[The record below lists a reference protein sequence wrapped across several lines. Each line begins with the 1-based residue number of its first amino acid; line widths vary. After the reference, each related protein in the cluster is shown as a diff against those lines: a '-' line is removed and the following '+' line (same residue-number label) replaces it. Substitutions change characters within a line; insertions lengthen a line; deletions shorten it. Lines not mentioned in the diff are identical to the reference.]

1 MERRHYQSTNSVVR
15 AEPVTTRVGTA
26 VLDLVKGLVKVAKKL
41 PTLLY
46 VRVAVRVA
54 IGLLLMRIRRM
65 GSEAEDARNAAH
77 DGLEW
82 VAILGMGNEK
92 C

>member
-1 MERRHYQSTNSVVR
+1 MMKRRQYQSTNSVVR

-26 VLDLVKGLVKVAKKL
+26 VLDLVERLVKLAKKL
-41 PTLLY
+41 LTLLQ
-46 VRVAVRVA
+46 VRVAVRMA
-54 IGLLLMRIRRM
+54 IGLMLMRLRRA

-82 VAILGMGNEK
+82 VANAR
-92 C
+92 CNR